1 MQIDKITPHLGAEIR
16 GIDLSKPIGDAAFAE
31 LHGTFCA
38 SSVLVFRDQHLT
50 REQHKNIGRRFKG
63 GPGGFYGERRC
74 KHEVWDY
81 APASRSG
88 ERVSICSTDKPS
100 P

>member
-38 SSVLVFRDQHLT
+38 SSVLVFR
-50 REQHKNIGRRFKG
+50 
-63 GPGGFYGERRC
+63 
-74 KHEVWDY
+74 
-81 APASRSG
+81 APQEHRTPL
-88 ERVSICSTDKPS
+88 R
-100 P
+100 